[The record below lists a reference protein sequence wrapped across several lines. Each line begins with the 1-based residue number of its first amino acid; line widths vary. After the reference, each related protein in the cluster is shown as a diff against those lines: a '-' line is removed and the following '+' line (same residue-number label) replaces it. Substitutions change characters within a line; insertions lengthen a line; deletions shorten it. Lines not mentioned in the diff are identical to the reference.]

1 MCWPDIIWEDNLSAD
16 SNLHLRT
23 IHKVSTKRQG
33 QIFETMKKGNKNKF
47 QAKQQ
52 PLTPLGLSDV
62 VMSTL
67 GFVSPL
73 K

>member
-1 MCWPDIIWEDNLSAD
+1 MTVMTA
-16 SNLHLRT
+16 
-23 IHKVSTKRQG
+23 G
-33 QIFETMKKGNKNKF
+33 
-47 QAKQQ
+47 A
-52 PLTPLGLSDV
+52 LTPLGLSDV

>member
-1 MCWPDIIWEDNLSAD
+1 MADTIYYNIKCINKKSAE
-16 SNLHLRT
+16 
-23 IHKVSTKRQG
+23 G
-33 QIFETMKKGNKNKF
+33 
-47 QAKQQ
+47 

-67 GFVSPL
+67 GFVSRL